1 MKGIEIDIFNDDDRK
16 VALLNAIGKLT
27 EADRRILYL
36 YAETASMRETGK
48 ALGVSA
54 STVYYIVKRIRQQI
68 KNELKQNECNY

>member
-1 MKGIEIDIFNDDDRK
+1 MKLEIDVFNDTDRK

-36 YAETASMRETGK
+36 YADTASMRDTGK

-68 KNELKQNECNY
+68 KNELNECNY

>member
-36 YAETASMRETGK
+36 YADTASMRETGK

-54 STVYYIVKRIRQQI
+54 STVFYIIKRIRKLI
-68 KNELKQNECNY
+68 TDELKNIN

>member
-1 MKGIEIDIFNDDDRK
+1 MKIEIDIFNDDDSK
-16 VALLNAIGKLT
+16 VSLLNAIGKLT

>member
-1 MKGIEIDIFNDDDRK
+1 MKLEIDIFNDDDRK
-16 VALLNAIGKLT
+16 VALLRSIGNLT

-68 KNELKQNECNY
+68 KNELKQNDY

>member
-16 VALLNAIGKLT
+16 VSLLRAIGKLS

-36 YAETASMRETGK
+36 YSDTSSMRKTGE

-54 STVYYIVKRIRQQI
+54 STVYYIIKRIRNFI
-68 KNELKQNECNY
+68 LNELSKCNY

>member
-1 MKGIEIDIFNDDDRK
+1 MKIDIDIFNDTDRK

-68 KNELKQNECNY
+68 KNELKQNDY

>member
-1 MKGIEIDIFNDDDRK
+1 MKIEIDIFNDTDRK

-48 ALGVSA
+48 ALGVSD

-68 KNELKQNECNY
+68 KNELKQNDY

>member
-1 MKGIEIDIFNDDDRK
+1 MKIDIDIFTDDDSK

-54 STVYYIVKRIRQQI
+54 STVYYIIKRIRKLI
-68 KNELKQNECNY
+68 TDELKNIN

>member
-1 MKGIEIDIFNDDDRK
+1 MKIEIDIFNDDDSK

>member
-1 MKGIEIDIFNDDDRK
+1 MKEIEVNIFQDTDRK

-36 YAETASMRETGK
+36 YAETASMRKTGE

-54 STVYYIVKRIRQQI
+54 STVYYVIKRIREQI
-68 KNELKQNECNY
+68 KNELNECNY